1 MVEPSGH
8 CPYLGLKQNQAI
20 RFASPTAEH
29 RCYVTGQAQEIPVAQ
44 GDYCLSS
51 GHINCPLYIG
61 LSQPTTPS
69 VRTKIDERPAPSRGF
84 LGWMG
89 GLAPRDRLIYS
100 LLVGLLLLIF
110 AIYAAAG
117 VNLLLTGGLAEE
129 PSPTT
134 LPVATL
140 TPAPSVTAT
149 LVPSATPEPSASPT
163 PSSPTPR
170 ATEAPSAT
178 AVPPTPVVITVIV
191 VPPTPIVTIGLATT
205 TPEPTE
211 ADTQVPTEAP
221 PTSTLEPTVE
231 PSSTAPPEPSSTTP
245 PEPTSAPPP
254 EPTSAPPPEPTSAEP
269 TSVPPPEPTAE
280 PTAEPTPE
288 PQRTPPPPEPTAG
301 FVAGWWVVGM
311 IKQPR

>member
-117 VNLLLTGGLAEE
+117 VNLLVTNGLAGE
-129 PSPTT
+129 PSPTA

-140 TPAPSVTAT
+140 TPAPSATAT
-149 LVPSATPEPSASPT
+149 LVPSATPEPSASPA

-170 ATEAPSAT
+170 RPTEVPSAT
-178 AVPPTPVVITVIV
+178 AVPPTPTPVVIIIV
-191 VPPTPIVTIGLATT
+191 VSPTPIVTIGLATT

-221 PTSTLEPTVE
+221 PTNTPEPTIE
-231 PSSTAPPEPSSTTP
+231 PSSTSPPEPTTEPTAEPTSAPP

-269 TSVPPPEPTAE
+269 TPD
-280 PTAEPTPE
+280 
-288 PQRTPPPPEPTAG
+288 PQRTPPPPTAEPTVG
-301 FVAGWWVVGM
+301 FVSSSAHTLTYS
-311 IKQPR
+311 QP